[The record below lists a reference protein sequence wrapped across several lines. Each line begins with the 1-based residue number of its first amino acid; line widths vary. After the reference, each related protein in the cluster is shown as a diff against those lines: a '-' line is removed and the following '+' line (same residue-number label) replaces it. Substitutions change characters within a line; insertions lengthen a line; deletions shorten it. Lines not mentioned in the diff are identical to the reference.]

1 MLSAQCSVLSKSTD
15 TGTTEHCA
23 LSTEHSLLS
32 DLPWPAYDP
41 ELLIEDE
48 IELPVQVNGKL
59 RDKIVVK
66 KDATQA
72 DIEAIA
78 KAAPKIAEAIVGK
91 TIKKLI
97 VVPGRLVNIVV
108 G

>member
-1 MLSAQCSVLSKSTD
+1 MTLLESLKQYTVVVAD
-15 TGTTEHCA
+15 TG
-23 LSTEHSLLS
+23 
-32 DLPWPAYDP
+32 
-41 ELLIEDE
+41 
-48 IELPVQVNGKL
+48 
-59 RDKIVVK
+59 
-66 KDATQA
+66 

-78 KAAPKIAEAIVGK
+78 KAAPKIAEAIAGK

>member
-1 MLSAQCSVLSKSTD
+1 RADDGGALDVERWTLSVGRSHPLLAD
-15 TGTTEHCA
+15 T
-23 LSTEHSLLS
+23 
-32 DLPWPAYDP
+32 PWPAYDP
-41 ELLIEDE
+41 ALLIEDE

-78 KAAPKIAEAIVGK
+78 KAAPKIAEAIAGK

>member
-1 MLSAQCSVLSKSTD
+1 MDVERWTLEVGSSP
-15 TGTTEHCA
+15 
-23 LSTEHSLLS
+23 LLAET
-32 DLPWPAYDP
+32 PWPAYDP
-41 ELLIEDE
+41 ALLIEDE

-59 RDKIVVK
+59 REKIVVK

-78 KAAPKIAEAIVGK
+78 KAAPKIAEAISGK
-91 TIKKLI
+91 TIRKLI
-97 VVPGRLVNIVV
+97 VVPGRLVNIVI

>member
-1 MLSAQCSVLSKSTD
+1 M
-15 TGTTEHCA
+15 
-23 LSTEHSLLS
+23 
-32 DLPWPAYDP
+32 
-41 ELLIEDE
+41 
-48 IELPVQVNGKL
+48 NGKL

-78 KAAPKIAEAIVGK
+78 KAAPKIAEAIAGK